1 MAKYH
6 TFKELTIIK
15 SKKTNIQSKLERRKI
30 ILEKIIGLV
39 EQGVFDKQPKMISG
53 RMLRINGN
61 KRKSLKA
68 LVEDLIGEE
77 WS

>member
-1 MAKYH
+1 MAKYR

-15 SKKTNIQSKLERRKI
+15 SRKANIQSKLERRKI
-30 ILEKIIGLV
+30 ILEKIVGLI

-61 KRKSLKA
+61 KRKSLKG
-68 LVEDLIGEE
+68 LIEDLIQEE
-77 WS
+77 WA